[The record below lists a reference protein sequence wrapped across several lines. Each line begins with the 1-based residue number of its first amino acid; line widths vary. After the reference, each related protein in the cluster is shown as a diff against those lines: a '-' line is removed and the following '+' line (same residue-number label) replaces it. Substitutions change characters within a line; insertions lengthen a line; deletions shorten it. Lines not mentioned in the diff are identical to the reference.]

1 MPFGRLFYTSDKLQN
16 NLGHFSNPIPFYSS
30 YVKDLVK
37 QNIKFIVFGY
47 HMVMLNALSEKLK
60 KLKVGFIRIDG
71 TTRTD
76 LRTEYIDRFQ
86 NEKSCQVAVLSLK
99 GMLLM

>member
-1 MPFGRLFYTSDKLQN
+1 MKY
-16 NLGHFSNPIPFYSS
+16 
-30 YVKDLVK
+30 LVT

-60 KLKVGFIRIDG
+60 NLKVDFIRIDG

-76 LRTEYIDRFQ
+76 LRDAYIDRFQ
-86 NEKSCQVAVLSLK
+86 NKKSCQVAVLSLK
-99 GMLLM
+99 GIL